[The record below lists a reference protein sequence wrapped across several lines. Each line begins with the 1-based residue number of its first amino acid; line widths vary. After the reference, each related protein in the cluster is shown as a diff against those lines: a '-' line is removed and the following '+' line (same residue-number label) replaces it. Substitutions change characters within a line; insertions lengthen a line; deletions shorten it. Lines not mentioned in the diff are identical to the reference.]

1 MTIDLTGKIAL
12 VTGGGNGIGA
22 ASCRALAEAGARVAV
37 HRPRRRGGRE
47 GRAEIGGGATGH
59 ALDVADGEAF
69 ERLAAEIAARAGG
82 IDILVNSA
90 GTITRQTIAA
100 MPVADWDRIIAVNL
114 RGPFNGT
121 QAVIP
126 HMKQRGGGAIVN
138 IASVAG
144 RRISFG
150 GGANYTAS
158 KAGLLGLTRHAAYE
172 LAPDHI
178 RVNAVCPGPT
188 ATAFGGGQMPSA
200 ERKAERARKIPL
212 GRMVEAEDIADAVLF
227 LASDAVAHVHRHRAR
242 CRWRRLDQQRHP
254 VRGVFRPRPMIAIR
268 RGPCCR
274 ARSRRRSCTARDR
287 GS

>member
-22 ASCRALAEAGARVAV
+22 ASCRALAKAGARIAVIDRDGEAAAKVAS
-37 HRPRRRGGRE
+37 G
-47 GRAEIGGGATGH
+47 IGGGATGH

-69 ERLAAEIAARAGG
+69 KRLASEITARAGG

-90 GTITRQTIAA
+90 GTITRQTIAE
-100 MPVADWDRIIAVNL
+100 MPSADWDRIIAVNL

-126 HMKQRGGGAIVN
+126 HMKTRGGGAIVN

-172 LAPDHI
+172 LAPDNI

-188 ATAFGGGQMPSA
+188 ATAFGGGQIPSA

-212 GRMVEAEDIADAVLF
+212 GRMVEAADIGDAVLF
-227 LASDAVAHVHRHRAR
+227 LASDLSRMCTGIALDVDGGVLISNDIPYEEYFARAR
-242 CRWRRLDQQRHP
+242 
-254 VRGVFRPRPMIAIR
+254 
-268 RGPCCR
+268 
-274 ARSRRRSCTARDR
+274 
-287 GS
+287 

>member
-22 ASCRALAEAGARVAV
+22 ASCRALAKTGARVAV
-37 HRPRRRGGRE
+37 IDRDGE
-47 GRAEIGGGATGH
+47 AAEKVASEIGGGATGH
-59 ALDVADGEAF
+59 ALDVAEGEAF
-69 ERLAAEIAARAGG
+69 KRLASEIAARPGG

-100 MPVADWDRIIAVNL
+100 MPSADWDRIIAVNL

-126 HMKQRGGGAIVN
+126 HMKERGGGAIDN

-172 LAPDHI
+172 LAPDNI

-188 ATAFGGGQMPSA
+188 ATAFGGGQIPSA

-212 GRMVEAEDIADAVLF
+212 GRMVEAADIADAVLF
-227 LASDAVAHVHRHRAR
+227 LASDLSRMCTGIALDVDGGVLISNDIPYEEYFARAR
-242 CRWRRLDQQRHP
+242 
-254 VRGVFRPRPMIAIR
+254 
-268 RGPCCR
+268 
-274 ARSRRRSCTARDR
+274 
-287 GS
+287 

>member
-1 MTIDLTGKIAL
+1 MMAFDFGGKIVL

-22 ASCRALAEAGARVAV
+22 ASARAFAAAGARVAV
-37 HRPRRRGGRE
+37 LDRDGDAAGRVA
-47 GRAEIGGGATGH
+47 AEIGGTASGH
-59 ALDVADGEAF
+59 ALDVADGAAF
-69 ERLAAEIAARAGG
+69 ARLATEIADQAGG
-82 IDILVNSA
+82 IDVLVNSA

-100 MPVADWDRIIAVNL
+100 MPAADWDRIMAVNL

-126 HMKQRGGGAIVN
+126 HMKKRGGGAIVN

-150 GGANYTAS
+150 GGANYSAS

-172 LAPDHI
+172 LAPDKI

-188 ATAFGGGQMPSA
+188 ATAFGGGQVPSE

-212 GRMVEAEDIADAVLF
+212 GRMVEPADIADTVLF
-227 LASDAVAHVHRHRAR
+227 LASDMARMCTGVALDVDGGVLISNGIPYEEYFARAR
-242 CRWRRLDQQRHP
+242 
-254 VRGVFRPRPMIAIR
+254 
-268 RGPCCR
+268 
-274 ARSRRRSCTARDR
+274 
-287 GS
+287 